1 MPTSHQQYPV
11 YGLSLL
17 DLGRT
22 VDEHV
27 YGYLVRAEISSH
39 PYTHTH
45 TSLHD
50 YADTYYARLGEDN
63 YRTFPMKAYWQS

>member
-11 YGLSLL
+11 YGFSLL

-45 TSLHD
+45 TQVYMIMQTLI
-50 YADTYYARLGEDN
+50 TLG
-63 YRTFPMKAYWQS
+63 